1 MCGDKNTSTL
11 ERHLNFF
18 INLQSL
24 ILKIPPNNYT
34 MVRLLTEL
42 AKKQNFKVCI
52 NRHTIARSI
61 NWSNIFTGNQSI
73 STKILNMYT
82 LRCSNSNS
90 ALGFTYFIIVRRPKV

>member
-42 AKKQNFKVCI
+42 AQKQNFTVCI
-52 NRHTIARSI
+52 NRHATAGSI
-61 NWSNIFTGNQSI
+61 NWSNIFAGNQSI
-73 STKILNMYT
+73 SVRILTIYT

-90 ALGFTYFIIVRRPKV
+90 AVGRIEIL